1 MDRGATC
8 VWALASRESP
18 REMKHIKHTPLQ
30 SRTTEIWLSSVEET
44 EDLDDIRRPL
54 TTELLDGDPFYLSVS
69 YEWGELEPQI
79 DIYVDGKAFRVGHNL
94 WQLLDPHQGQ

>member
-1 MDRGATC
+1 

-18 REMKHIKHTPLQ
+18 REMKHFKHTPLQ
-30 SRTTEIWLSSVEET
+30 SWTTEIRLSSVEET

-54 TTELLDGDPFYLSVS
+54 TTELLDGNPFYLSVS
-69 YEWGELEPQI
+69 YEWGELERQI
-79 DIYVDGKAFRVGHNL
+79 DIYVDGKAFHNL